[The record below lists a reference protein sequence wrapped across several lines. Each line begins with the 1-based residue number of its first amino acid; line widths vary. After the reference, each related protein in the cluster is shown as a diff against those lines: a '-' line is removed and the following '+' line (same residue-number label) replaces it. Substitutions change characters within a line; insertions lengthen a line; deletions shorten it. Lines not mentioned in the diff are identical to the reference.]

1 MELTPGPGPFPGGKR
16 GARILPAGGVG
27 WGGVVVPEGSPPSSS
42 HAALNTHQ
50 PTPALR
56 QWVLM
61 GREMGNPLQDQT
73 GLPKLT
79 SPPSQVLGSGK
90 TRWGLGALVYLSE
103 KWVDNSPTWML
114 AQASGQQAC
123 EWEGSSGGHGRQ
135 AGAGSAAWILGE
147 GQAQPLGSKC
157 FSVPEAL
164 GYTSRGAWDDWITLC
179 DEHGQ
184 AEWSAGQLMAAGP
197 MAFMPPRSERFVQ
210 SQEEEWVW

>member
-1 MELTPGPGPFPGGKR
+1 METL
-16 GARILPAGGVG
+16 
-27 WGGVVVPEGSPPSSS
+27 
-42 HAALNTHQ
+42 
-50 PTPALR
+50 
-56 QWVLM
+56 

-103 KWVDNSPTWML
+103 KWIDNSPTWIL
-114 AQASGQQAC
+114 AQANGQQAC

-164 GYTSRGAWDDWITLC
+164 GYTSRGAWDDRITL
-179 DEHGQ
+179 
-184 AEWSAGQLMAAGP
+184 
-197 MAFMPPRSERFVQ
+197 
-210 SQEEEWVW
+210 